1 MTRHNTPY
9 PFKPYAVA
17 AMLLGITAIS
27 NAWASESTYT
37 DAHSFLVQAIST
49 GKASGVL
56 TGPIDEHFSRQFQ
69 STGTLRIKARVIREL
84 ASPQCKHLEVV
95 YTKVDV
101 PTPKGKTE
109 AILATELDYCL
120 NGEPPMVQG
129 AQR

>member
-1 MTRHNTPY
+1 MTRLNTPS
-9 PFKPYAVA
+9 PPKAYAVA
-17 AMLLGITAIS
+17 AMFFGLIASSSG
-27 NAWASESTYT
+27 WASESMYT

-95 YTKVDV
+95 YTKEDV

-120 NGEPPMVQG
+120 NGEPPMAQG